1 MAGEAIGWP
10 AGGYLLD
17 EAGNE
22 LNACW
27 KTGTLATIRD

>member
-10 AGGYLLD
+10 AGGYLLY

-27 KTGTLATIRD
+27 KTRNLATTAD